1 MEEKAIE
8 EKQGQPIGKKKVYTS
23 PTLTMYG
30 KLTELT
36 AGGSGVSKEASKN
49 QTTRYT

>member
-1 MEEKAIE
+1 MDENKIEQEQEQPVENKKA
-8 EKQGQPIGKKKVYTS
+8 YTS

-36 AGGSGVSKEASKN
+36 AGGSIGNSENNPTQLNRRV
-49 QTTRYT
+49 